1 MTGTIFSS
9 PGLFNFPDHRLNRIM
24 SPTKRKK
31 EIKGPGQPGRSRY
44 VFPRIDAE
52 VLDKHGVRMYVHS
65 GAGDCRL
72 ASAVYQETSTGH
84 LEEFFHETSAFIYY
98 IIERAGI
105 FVIEGSE
112 YPVRATDVVIIPP
125 KKRFWFRGSL
135 KQILVTAPAWRE
147 EEEHHIRDVDLAS
160 DVD

>member
-1 MTGTIFSS
+1 MNT
-9 PGLFNFPDHRLNRIM
+9 IM
-24 SPTKRKK
+24 SQSDKKK
-31 EIKGPGQPGRSRY
+31 EIKGPGQSGTLRY

-52 VLDKHGVRMYVHS
+52 VLDKHGVSMYVHS

-72 ASAVYQETSTGH
+72 ASAVYQETGTGH

-98 IIERAGI
+98 IIEGEGI

-125 KKRFWFRGSL
+125 KKRFWFRGCL
-135 KQILVTAPAWRE
+135 KQFLVTAPAWRE
-147 EEEHHIRDVDLAS
+147 EGEHHIRDVELTS